1 MASIISNEKINRH
14 KVDKYNFKVLSL
26 ADEVNKELS
35 EESTFIDEFSQDE
48 VLPIKEREVDSSAMS
63 QTSKDSLIESLL
75 NKTDEMSSNFIKL
88 QMKLESMTQ
97 EHKDELLKMKDDSF
111 ALGVEAGREKASKE
125 EKNNITNV
133 ISLYNA
139 SIQKLE
145 KNAAEFESALEKIK
159 EELIGAAI
167 DIAKEVIKIELSQNS
182 NEVAILLAK
191 ELIKELQTSSKITL
205 KVNPK
210 DHGEISQALGTLAHV
225 EVVSDNAVS
234 LGGVIAISE
243 AGNIDSQ
250 ISKRFE
256 RVKRAALSE

>member
-26 ADEVNKELS
+26 ADEANKELS

-63 QTSKDSLIESLL
+63 QSSKDSLIESLL

-159 EELIGAAI
+159 EELIGAAV

-210 DHGEISQALGTLAHV
+210 DHGEISQALGTLAHI

>member
-159 EELIGAAI
+159 EELIGAAV